1 MRKVIESLVFLLLER
16 DLMTLEKGAN
26 VGELID
32 EIVTCMRNNK
42 KIIQLGSFFSQTL
55 LQSPHVEELYAT
67 DQEINSLLKDVQ

>member
-16 DLMTLEKGAN
+16 DLMTLEEGAN

-32 EIVTCMRNNK
+32 EIVTSMRNNN
-42 KIIQLGSFFSQTL
+42 KIVQLGSFFGHTL

-67 DQEINSLLKDVQ
+67 DQEINSLLKDVH